1 MLPKLSI
8 IIPVYNTSKY
18 LPECLDSVINQTLK
32 EIEIICIDDCSTDD
46 SWKIL
51 QDYEKKDSRIKIF
64 RQGKNMRQGAAR
76 NRGLKEAS
84 GKYIWFIDSDDFIN
98 KEACQLLYDTAE
110 KNNVQILT
118 FNLVSF
124 IDSDEVSDKEAKK
137 YIEDI
142 YYYEWPKNINL
153 NPKIEYKK
161 LNGHFTVSPCSYI
174 SRRDYISQFTF
185 RENCLYEDTDFS
197 LIALAECDTL
207 HNIEYSAYHRRI
219 ASGSTMTS
227 SFTVEKLCDLIK
239 VLTAISDYINNMKVS
254 RNSFVYQFYLDYIN
268 HVFYN
273 IEHNSNLQ
281 LPESELNK
289 INELKKQEEQKSS
302 KLNVRFNNKLKS
314 VLNRIL
320 SKL

>member
-18 LPECLDSVINQTLK
+18 LSECLDSIINQTLT
-32 EIEIICIDDCSTDD
+32 EIEIICVDDCSTDN
-46 SWKIL
+46 SWEIL
-51 QDYEKKDSRIKIF
+51 SAYEKKDSRIKIF
-64 RQGKNMRQGAAR
+64 RQEKNMRQGAAR

-124 IDSDEVSDKEAKK
+124 IDSDEASETKARK

-153 NPKIEYKK
+153 NPKIDYEK

-197 LIALAECDTL
+197 LIALAECKAL
-207 HNIEYSAYHRRI
+207 RNIEYSAYHRRI

-227 SFTVEKLCDLIK
+227 SYTTSKLCDLIN
-239 VLTAISDYINNMKVS
+239 VAAAIQEYIYKNNINRK
-254 RNSFVYQFYLDYIN
+254 SFVYQFYVDYLN
-268 HVFYN
+268 HIAYLIKN
-273 IEHNSNLQ
+273 NSDVNLPAEN
-281 LPESELNK
+281 LNELNS
-289 INELKKQEEQKSS
+289 LKHIEEKKER
-302 KLNVRFNNKLKS
+302 KLSYRIKNKLES
-314 VLNRIL
+314 IYL
-320 SKL
+320 